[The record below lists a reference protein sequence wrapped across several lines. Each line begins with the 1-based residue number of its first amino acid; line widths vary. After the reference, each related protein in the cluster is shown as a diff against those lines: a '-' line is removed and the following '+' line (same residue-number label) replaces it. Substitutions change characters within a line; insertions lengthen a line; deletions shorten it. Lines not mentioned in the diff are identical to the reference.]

1 MPHPHGFIERLAE
14 LSATGRPFASVM
26 LIETVGS
33 TPSDAGTKML
43 VDETG
48 LLFGTVGGGRV
59 EVKAISHAQSLLAD
73 ADAKSCE
80 LVEWN
85 LQRDVGMTCGGVV
98 KLLFETY
105 NLRDWR
111 IVIFGA
117 GHVAQSLVR
126 LLLLLECRVVCV
138 DPRAEWLSKL
148 PQSSNL
154 TTMQLTDPREFATSL
169 RADDYVLCM
178 TMGHR
183 TDHPVLQAI
192 LERGLSLPYLGVIGS
207 RSKQKVLMRELTE
220 AGISPEIA
228 KQFRCPVG
236 LPLGTNHPGEIAVS
250 VAAELIQVRDQLTK
264 PQTSS

>member
-1 MPHPHGFIERLAE
+1 MPRPHGFIEKLAE
-14 LSATGRPFASVM
+14 LSAAGQPFASVT

-33 TPSDAGTKML
+33 TPSDVGSKML
-43 VDETG
+43 VDGTG
-48 LLFGTVGGGRV
+48 LAFGTVGGGRV
-59 EVKAISHAQSLLAD
+59 EVKAIEFAQSLF
-73 ADAKSCE
+73 AKASGHTCE

-105 NLRDWR
+105 NVRDWR

-138 DPRAEWLSKL
+138 DPRGEWLAKL
-148 PQSSNL
+148 PPSPKL
-154 TTMQLTDPREFATSL
+154 TTVELAEPRDYVEQL

-178 TMGHR
+178 TMGHK
-183 TDHPVLQAI
+183 TDRPILQGI
-192 LERGLSLPYLGVIGS
+192 FERRLSPRYLGVIGS
-207 RSKQKVLMRELTE
+207 HSKQKVLLRELTE
-220 AGISPEIA
+220 AGIPPEVA
-228 KQFRCPVG
+228 QRFRCPMG

-250 VAAELIQVRDQLTK
+250 VAAELIQARDAAIVG
-264 PQTSS
+264 PSRP